1 MTSYVIRRLLGLIP
15 TLFIITVI
23 VFSLMHLM
31 PGNAFQALIGLNP
44 HIKDAAKVIAQRT
57 ANAGLNL
64 SWPKQYVNWIVNLLH
79 GNLGT
84 SFEFQEPVTTLIGI
98 ALPNTVTLAL
108 TAELIILMIGI
119 PVGVFQANRVNK
131 GFDISTSLVA
141 VFLYSVPGFVF
152 ALFLIF
158 LFSFTLNWLP
168 SMGTVTA
175 AVPWSGN
182 LGDRIQH
189 LILPATT
196 LALPSVAYYTRLM
209 RANTLQVFFQDYVRT
224 ARAKGL
230 HSTRVLFRHVLRN
243 AIIPITTQFGFDIGG
258 LVGGAV
264 ILEQIFTW
272 PGMGELTINANL
284 NRDYPV
290 ILATTLI
297 FAVMVLLGNLFADIL
312 LASMDPRVRYN

>member
-1 MTSYVIRRLLGLIP
+1 MVSYVIRRLLGLIP

-23 VFSLMHLM
+23 VFALMHLM

-44 HIKDAAKVIAQRT
+44 QIKDAAKVIAQRE

-64 SWPKQYVNWIVNLLH
+64 SYPQQYVNWIVNLLH

-84 SFEFQEPVTTLIGI
+84 SLEFQEPVSTLIGI
-98 ALPNTVTLAL
+98 ALPNTVTLAF
-108 TAELIILMIGI
+108 TAELIILIIGI
-119 PVGVFQANRVNK
+119 PVGVFQANRANK
-131 GFDISTSLVA
+131 GFDVATSLLA
-141 VFLYSVPGFVF
+141 VFLYSVPAFVF

-175 AVPWSGN
+175 AVPWSGD
-182 LGDRIQH
+182 LGDRLQH
-189 LILPATT
+189 LILPAVA

-230 HSTRVLFRHVLRN
+230 RSARVLFRHVLRN

>member
-1 MTSYVIRRLLGLIP
+1 MVSYVIRRLLGLIP

-23 VFSLMHLM
+23 VFGLMHLM

-44 HIKDAAKVIAQRT
+44 HIKDAAKVIAQRE

-64 SWPKQYVNWIVNLLH
+64 NWPQQYVNWIVNLLH

-98 ALPNTVTLAL
+98 ALPNTVTLAF
-108 TAELIILMIGI
+108 TAELIILIIGI

-131 GFDISTSLVA
+131 GFDISTSLLA
-141 VFLYSVPGFVF
+141 VFMYSIPGFVF

-175 AVPWSGN
+175 AVPWSGD
-182 LGDRIQH
+182 LGDRLQH
-189 LILPATT
+189 LILPAVT

-209 RANTLQVFFQDYVRT
+209 RANTLQVLFQDYVRT

-230 HSTRVLFRHVLRN
+230 RSARVLFRHVLRN

-297 FAVMVLLGNLFADIL
+297 FAVMVLIGNLFADIL

>member
-1 MTSYVIRRLLGLIP
+1 MVSYVIRRLLGLIP

-44 HIKDAAKVIAQRT
+44 HIKDAAKVIAQRQ

-64 SWPKQYVNWIVNLLH
+64 SWPQQYVNWIVNLLH

-98 ALPNTVTLAL
+98 ALPNTVTLAF
-108 TAELIILMIGI
+108 TAELIILIIGI
-119 PVGVFQANRVNK
+119 PVGVFQANRANK
-131 GFDISTSLVA
+131 GFDITTSFLA
-141 VFLYSVPGFVF
+141 VFMYSIPGFVF

-175 AVPWSGN
+175 AVPWSGD
-182 LGDRIQH
+182 LGDRLQH
-189 LILPATT
+189 LILPAVT

-209 RANTLQVFFQDYVRT
+209 RANTLQVLFQDYVRT

-230 HSTRVLFRHVLRN
+230 RSARVLFRHVLRN